1 MNSQKLRLLGIFLGG
16 AVIGVILT
24 VLITF
29 AVSKPTEIGDR
40 QRELGNAQI
49 AGTANEIQQN
59 NGVLEETHT
68 PSSAQSMSNPGDSWN
83 ALIAD
88 DLDDREQLSLLVQT
102 AMSLQDEY
110 GIRSLNQIYD
120 SLTNPFV
127 RDAVMS
133 AVLYKATQEGFQQTF
148 EQAKSLEGEVRRW
161 ALHEIVRDWARSDPQ
176 ETFKTVW
183 QLESIDPEIRMLQR
197 RAAWEWAESNPR
209 AALSTLDTIPD
220 NIRDFA
226 EEKALLALAQFSPT
240 EAIEYLPGLSGSKRE
255 STLAMEIITHWTKL
269 NPDASIAW
277 AEQYNFS
284 TEELRT
290 KVVETAFRTYAR
302 EIPELAFRTA
312 MRKPNHLING
322 GMEAIVVEEIAKR
335 DIDLAVQMLPHVRD
349 DPTTIFNAYLNA
361 GQEMAR
367 THLEFDRAIELGSK
381 IPIWKDDYYGRL
393 AMHWASFHPVELL
406 NRIESFPSN
415 RRSHAALC
423 LVTYNTATLVLSSMQ
438 VEQAKS
444 YLDDSDRVKIRNLPK
459 HYTNRA
465 SVTLGANHS
474 DNNQD

>member
-16 AVIGVILT
+16 AVAGVLLT
-24 VLITF
+24 VLITST
-29 AVSKPTEIGDR
+29 VSKPAEIDDR
-40 QRELGNAQI
+40 ERELGNTQI
-49 AGTANEIQQN
+49 AGTTNEIQQDSRE
-59 NGVLEETHT
+59 LEETHT
-68 PSSAQSMSNPGDSWN
+68 PSSAQSMSNPSDSWN

-88 DLDDREQLSLLVQT
+88 ELDDRGQLSLLVQT
-102 AMSLQDEY
+102 ALRLQDEY
-110 GIRSLNQIYD
+110 GIMSLGHIYD
-120 SLTNPFV
+120 SLANPFI

-161 ALHEIVRDWARSDPQ
+161 ALHEIVRDWARSNPQ
-176 ETFKTVW
+176 EAFKTVW
-183 QLESIDPEIRMLQR
+183 QLESVDPEIRMLQR

-220 NIRDFA
+220 NVRDFA

-240 EAIEYLPGLSGSKRE
+240 EAIEYLPRLSGSKRE

-269 NPDASIAW
+269 DPDASIAW

-290 KVVETAFRTYAR
+290 KVVEKAFRTYAS

-361 GQEMAR
+361 GQEMVR
-367 THLEFDRAIELGSK
+367 THLEFDRAIELGTK

-393 AMHWASFHPVELL
+393 VMHWASFHPVELL
-406 NRIESFPSN
+406 NRIESLPSN

-423 LVTYNTATLVLSSMQ
+423 LVTFNTATLVLSSMQ

-444 YLDDSDRVKIRNLPK
+444 YLEDSDRLKISNLPK
-459 HYTNRA
+459 HYTTSARV
-465 SVTLGANHS
+465 SLGADPS